1 MTVDD
6 IRERIKKKDIE
17 LYVQE
22 LLQVENT
29 FDGFGKA
36 VKPLAKRIKIGRVEG
51 HLHIEANIK
60 SVQNEDRHDIFY
72 AGDVLYSETDK
83 YQKTFPAVENGY
95 CELTAFPYKNV
106 EWNEEEKEDI
116 DLILEVLYL
125 HVTRSRLIRKTREY
139 SYCNLI
145 TMLPNSAGFVRIIQE
160 RFQDRTIYQYNGFYF
175 NLKSF
180 GLLSYKYGGTEG
192 DLMIK
197 RYAVAVRKW
206 LTEDE
211 TLAHLG
217 GDNFMALVKKDRTA
231 DFLGLL
237 ENVEVTAKYMG
248 KIVPVYIAAAAGVYE
263 VTEKD
268 RDPRNIMNGLSI
280 AVSYARQHKLPYAF
294 LTDKMQEE
302 TVVAQQMEQMLP
314 EALEKHEFQVYY
326 QPKVDIRTGQIV
338 GTEALARW
346 IRNGEVIPPFRF
358 ISIME
363 KNGFI
368 IHLDLYILKRVCEA
382 LNSWIE
388 KDHKPVPV
396 SVNISRNDISGVGHD
411 PRTLADRII
420 KIIKEYNIN
429 PEYIIIEVTETTE
442 ASEQQDLYDF
452 IRYMSEACIATS
464 IDDFGTGCSTL
475 SVLRYFPVNEIKIDR
490 SFINHESFSTQDR
503 IIIESIIHMARQL
516 NLNVIT
522 EGVETEEQARFLL
535 ELGCNRA
542 QGYLYDKPLEQRA
555 FESKLSEGGYDRKIQ

>member
-22 LLQVENT
+22 LLQFENS
-29 FDGFGKA
+29 FDGFKKA
-36 VKPLAKRIKIGRVEG
+36 IEPLAERLKMGRVEG

-60 SVQNEDRHDIFY
+60 SVQDEDRQDVFY
-72 AGDVLYSETDK
+72 AGDGLYSEKGK
-83 YQKTFPAVENGY
+83 YQKTFPAIENGY
-95 CELTAFPYKNV
+95 CELTAFPCENV
-106 EWNEEEKEDI
+106 VWSEEEKEDI
-116 DLILEVLYL
+116 ALILEILYL

-145 TMLPNSAGFVRIIQE
+145 TMLPNSAGFVRIIQQH
-160 RFQDRTIYQYNGFYF
+160 FQDQTICQYNGFYF

-180 GLLSYKYGGTEG
+180 GLLSYKYGGAEG

-206 LTEDE
+206 LAEDE

-217 GDNFMALVKKDRTA
+217 GDNFMALVKKSRTEE
-231 DFLGLL
+231 FLHFL
-237 ENVEVTAKYMG
+237 EKVEVTAKYMG
-248 KIVPVYIAAAAGVYE
+248 RIVPVYIVAAAGVYE
-263 VTEKD
+263 ITAKD
-268 RDPRNIMNGLSI
+268 GDPRNIMNGLSI

-294 LTDKMQEE
+294 LTDKMLKE
-302 TVVAQQMEQMLP
+302 TVDVQRMEQMLP
-314 EALEKHEFQVYY
+314 EALEKREFQVYY

-346 IRNGEVIPPFRF
+346 IHNGEVIQPFRF
-358 ISIME
+358 IPTME
-363 KNGFI
+363 RNGFI

-382 LNSWIE
+382 INEWIE
-388 KDHKPVPV
+388 KGYKLVPI

-411 PRTLADRII
+411 PRMLAERII
-420 KIIKEYNIN
+420 RIIKEYDID
-429 PEYIIIEVTETTE
+429 PKYIIIEVTETTE
-442 ASEQQDLYDF
+442 ASEQKDLYDF
-452 IRYMSEACIATS
+452 IRNMSEAGIATS

-475 SVLRYFPVNEIKIDR
+475 SVLRDFPVNEIKIDR
-490 SFINHESFSTQDR
+490 SFINHEAFSTQDQ
-503 IIIESIIHMARQL
+503 IIIKSIIQMARQL

-535 ELGCNRA
+535 ELGCNHA
-542 QGYLYDKPLEQRA
+542 QGYLYDKPLEQSA
-555 FESKLSEGGYDRKIQ
+555 FESRLSVGGYDRKI

>member
-1 MTVDD
+1 MIMDD

-17 LYVQE
+17 QYVQE
-22 LLQVENT
+22 LLRVENT
-29 FDGFGKA
+29 FDGFEKA
-36 VKPLAKRIKIGRVEG
+36 IEPLAKQIKIGRVEG
-51 HLHIEANIK
+51 HLHIESNVK
-60 SVQNEDRHDIFY
+60 SIQNEDRHDVFY
-72 AGDVLYSETDK
+72 AGDGFYSEQDK
-83 YQKTFPAVENGY
+83 RQKKFAVAEGGY
-95 CELTAFPYKNV
+95 CELTAFSCENI
-106 EWNEEEKEDI
+106 EWSEEEREDI

-145 TMLPNSAGFVRIIQE
+145 TMLPNSAGFVRIIQQH
-160 RFQDRTIYQYNGFYF
+160 FQNQTICQYNGFYF

-180 GLLSYKYGGTEG
+180 GLLSYKYGGAEG

-206 LTEDE
+206 LAEDE

-217 GDNFMALVKKDRTA
+217 GDNFMALVKKSRTA
-231 DFLGLL
+231 EFLHLL
-237 ENVEVTAKYMG
+237 EKVEVTAKYMG
-248 KIVPVYIAAAAGVYE
+248 RVVPVYIAAAAGAYE
-263 VTEKD
+263 ITAKD

-294 LTDKMQEE
+294 LTDKMLEE
-302 TVVAQQMEQMLP
+302 TVDVQRMEQMLP
-314 EALEKHEFQVYY
+314 EALEKREFQVYY

-346 IRNGEVIPPFRF
+346 IRNGEVIQPFRF
-358 ISIME
+358 IPTME
-363 KNGFI
+363 RNGFI

-382 LNSWIE
+382 INEWIE
-388 KDHKPVPV
+388 KGYKLVPI

-411 PRTLADRII
+411 PRMLAERII
-420 KIIKEYNIN
+420 RIIKEYDID
-429 PEYIIIEVTETTE
+429 PKYIIIEVTETTE
-442 ASEQQDLYDF
+442 ASEQKDLYDF
-452 IRYMSEACIATS
+452 IRNMSEAGIATS

-475 SVLRYFPVNEIKIDR
+475 SVLRDFPVNEIKIDR
-490 SFINHESFSTQDR
+490 SFINHEAFSTQDQ
-503 IIIESIIHMARQL
+503 IIIKSIIQMARQL

-535 ELGCNRA
+535 ELDCNHA
-542 QGYLYDKPLEQRA
+542 QGYLYDKPLEQSA
-555 FESKLSEGGYDRKIQ
+555 FESRLSVGGYDRKI

>member
-1 MTVDD
+1 MTGDD

-22 LLQVENT
+22 LLQFENS
-29 FDGFGKA
+29 FDGFEKA
-36 VKPLAKRIKIGRVEG
+36 IEPMAERLKMGRVEG

-60 SVQNEDRHDIFY
+60 SVQDEDRQDVFY
-72 AGDVLYSETDK
+72 AGDGLYSEKGK
-83 YQKTFPAVENGY
+83 YQKTFPAIENGY
-95 CELTAFPYKNV
+95 CELTAFPCENV

-116 DLILEVLYL
+116 ALILEILYL

-145 TMLPNSAGFVRIIQE
+145 TMLPNSAGFVRIIQQH
-160 RFQDRTIYQYNGFYF
+160 FQDQTICQYNGFYF

-180 GLLSYKYGGTEG
+180 GLLSYKYGGAEG

-206 LTEDE
+206 LAEDE

-217 GDNFMALVKKDRTA
+217 GDNFMALVKKSRTEE
-231 DFLGLL
+231 FLHFL
-237 ENVEVTAKYMG
+237 EKVEVTAKYMG
-248 KIVPVYIAAAAGVYE
+248 RIVPVYIVAAAGVYE
-263 VTEKD
+263 ITAKD
-268 RDPRNIMNGLSI
+268 GDPRNIMNGLSI

-294 LTDKMQEE
+294 LTDKMLKE
-302 TVVAQQMEQMLP
+302 TVDVQRMEQMLP
-314 EALEKHEFQVYY
+314 EALEKREFQVYY

-346 IRNGEVIPPFRF
+346 IRNGEVIQPFRF
-358 ISIME
+358 IPIME
-363 KNGFI
+363 RNGFI

-382 LNSWIE
+382 INEWIE
-388 KDHKPVPV
+388 KGYKLVPI

-411 PRTLADRII
+411 PRMLADRII
-420 KIIKEYNIN
+420 RIIKEYDID
-429 PEYIIIEVTETTE
+429 PKYIIIEVTETTE
-442 ASEQQDLYDF
+442 ASEQKDLYDF
-452 IRYMSEACIATS
+452 IRNMSEAGIATS

-475 SVLRYFPVNEIKIDR
+475 SVLRDFPVNEIKIDR
-490 SFINHESFSTQDR
+490 SFINHEAFSTQDQ
-503 IIIESIIHMARQL
+503 IIIKSIIQMARQL

-535 ELGCNRA
+535 ELGCNHA
-542 QGYLYDKPLEQRA
+542 QGYLYDKPLEQSA
-555 FESKLSEGGYDRKIQ
+555 FESRLSVGGYDRKI

>member
-22 LLQVENT
+22 LLQFENS
-29 FDGFGKA
+29 FDGFKKA
-36 VKPLAKRIKIGRVEG
+36 IEPLAERLKIGRVAG

-60 SVQNEDRHDIFY
+60 SVQAEDRQDVFY
-72 AGDVLYSETDK
+72 AGDGLYSEKGK
-83 YQKTFPAVENGY
+83 YQKTFQAVENGY
-95 CELTAFPYKNV
+95 CELTAFPYENV
-106 EWNEEEKEDI
+106 EWSEEEKEDI
-116 DLILEVLYL
+116 ALLLEVLYL

-145 TMLPNSAGFVRIIQE
+145 TMLPNSAGFVRIIQQHL
-160 RFQDRTIYQYNGFYF
+160 QDQTICQYNGFYF

-180 GLLSYKYGGTEG
+180 GLLSYKYGGAEG

-206 LTEDE
+206 LAEDE

-217 GDNFMALVKKDRTA
+217 GDNFMALVKKSRTA
-231 DFLGLL
+231 EFLHLL
-237 ENVEVTAKYMG
+237 EKVEVTAKYMG
-248 KIVPVYIAAAAGVYE
+248 RVVPVYIAAAAGAYE
-263 VTEKD
+263 ITAKD

-294 LTDKMQEE
+294 LTDKMLEE
-302 TVVAQQMEQMLP
+302 TVDVQRMEQMLP
-314 EALEKHEFQVYY
+314 EALEKREFQVYY

-346 IRNGEVIPPFRF
+346 IRNGEVIQPFRF
-358 ISIME
+358 IPTME
-363 KNGFI
+363 RNGFI

-382 LNSWIE
+382 INEWIE
-388 KDHKPVPV
+388 KGYKLVPI

-411 PRTLADRII
+411 PRMLAERII
-420 KIIKEYNIN
+420 RIIKEYDID
-429 PEYIIIEVTETTE
+429 PKYIIIEVTETTE
-442 ASEQQDLYDF
+442 ASEQKDLYDF
-452 IRYMSEACIATS
+452 IRNMSEAGIATS

-475 SVLRYFPVNEIKIDR
+475 SVLRDFPVNEIKIDR
-490 SFINHESFSTQDR
+490 SFINHEAFSTQDQ
-503 IIIESIIHMARQL
+503 IIIKSIIQMARQL

-535 ELGCNRA
+535 ELGCNHA
-542 QGYLYDKPLEQRA
+542 QGYLYDKPLEQSA
-555 FESKLSEGGYDRKIQ
+555 FESRLSVGGYDRKI

>member
-22 LLQVENT
+22 LLQFENS
-29 FDGFGKA
+29 FDGFEKA
-36 VKPLAKRIKIGRVEG
+36 IEPLVERLKMGRVEG

-60 SVQNEDRHDIFY
+60 SVQDEDRQDVFY
-72 AGDVLYSETDK
+72 AGNGLYSEKGK
-83 YQKTFPAVENGY
+83 YQKTFPAIENGY
-95 CELTAFPYKNV
+95 CELTAFPCENV
-106 EWNEEEKEDI
+106 EWSEEEKEDI
-116 DLILEVLYL
+116 ALLLEILYL

-145 TMLPNSAGFVRIIQE
+145 TMLPNSAGFVRIIQQHL
-160 RFQDRTIYQYNGFYF
+160 QDQTICQYNGFYF

-180 GLLSYKYGGTEG
+180 GLLSYKYGGAEG

-206 LTEDE
+206 LAEDE

-217 GDNFMALVKKDRTA
+217 GDNFMALVKKSRTA
-231 DFLGLL
+231 EFLHLL
-237 ENVEVTAKYMG
+237 EKVEVTAKYMG
-248 KIVPVYIAAAAGVYE
+248 RVVPVYIAAAAGAYE
-263 VTEKD
+263 ITAKD
-268 RDPRNIMNGLSI
+268 RDPGNIMNGLSI

-294 LTDKMQEE
+294 LTDKMLEE
-302 TVVAQQMEQMLP
+302 TVDVQRMEQMLP
-314 EALEKHEFQVYY
+314 EALEKREFQVYY

-346 IRNGEVIPPFRF
+346 IHNGEVIQPFRF
-358 ISIME
+358 IPTME
-363 KNGFI
+363 RNGFI

-382 LNSWIE
+382 INEWIE
-388 KDHKPVPV
+388 KGYKLVPI

-411 PRTLADRII
+411 PRMLAERII
-420 KIIKEYNIN
+420 RIIKEYDID
-429 PEYIIIEVTETTE
+429 PKYIIIEVTETTE
-442 ASEQQDLYDF
+442 ASEQKDLYDF
-452 IRYMSEACIATS
+452 IKNMSEAGIATS

-475 SVLRYFPVNEIKIDR
+475 SVLRDFPVNEIKIDR
-490 SFINHESFSTQDR
+490 SFINHEAFSTQDQ
-503 IIIESIIHMARQL
+503 IIIKSIIQMARQL

-535 ELGCNRA
+535 ELGCNHA
-542 QGYLYDKPLEQRA
+542 QGYLYDKPLEQSA
-555 FESKLSEGGYDRKIQ
+555 FESRLSVGGYDRKI

>member
-22 LLQVENT
+22 LLQFENS
-29 FDGFGKA
+29 FDGFKKA
-36 VKPLAKRIKIGRVEG
+36 IEPLAERLKIGRVAG

-60 SVQNEDRHDIFY
+60 SVQAEDRHAVFY
-72 AGDVLYSETDK
+72 AGDGLYSEKGK
-83 YQKTFPAVENGY
+83 YQKTFQAVENGY
-95 CELTAFPYKNV
+95 CELTAFPYENV
-106 EWNEEEKEDI
+106 EWSEEEKEDI
-116 DLILEVLYL
+116 ALLLEVLYL

-145 TMLPNSAGFVRIIQE
+145 TMLPNSAGFVRIIQQHL
-160 RFQDRTIYQYNGFYF
+160 QDQTICQYNGFYF

-180 GLLSYKYGGTEG
+180 GLLSYKYGGAEG

-206 LTEDE
+206 LAEDE

-217 GDNFMALVKKDRTA
+217 GDNFMALVKKSRTA
-231 DFLGLL
+231 EFLHLL
-237 ENVEVTAKYMG
+237 EKVEVTAKYMG
-248 KIVPVYIAAAAGVYE
+248 RVVPVYIAAAAGAYE
-263 VTEKD
+263 ITAKD

-294 LTDKMQEE
+294 LTDKMLEE
-302 TVVAQQMEQMLP
+302 TVDVQRMEQMLP
-314 EALEKHEFQVYY
+314 EALEKREFQVYY

-346 IRNGEVIPPFRF
+346 IRNGEVIQPFRF
-358 ISIME
+358 IPTME
-363 KNGFI
+363 RNGFI

-382 LNSWIE
+382 INEWIE
-388 KDHKPVPV
+388 KGYKLVPI

-411 PRTLADRII
+411 PRMLAERII
-420 KIIKEYNIN
+420 RIIKEYDID
-429 PEYIIIEVTETTE
+429 PKYIIIEVTETTE
-442 ASEQQDLYDF
+442 ASEQKDLYDF
-452 IRYMSEACIATS
+452 IRNMSEAGIATS

-475 SVLRYFPVNEIKIDR
+475 SVLRDFPVNEIKIDR
-490 SFINHESFSTQDR
+490 SFINHEAFSTQDQ
-503 IIIESIIHMARQL
+503 IIIKSIIQMARQL

-535 ELGCNRA
+535 ELGCNHA
-542 QGYLYDKPLEQRA
+542 QGYLYDKPLEQSA
-555 FESKLSEGGYDRKIQ
+555 FESRLSVGGYDRKI

>member
-1 MTVDD
+1 MIMDD

-17 LYVQE
+17 QYVQE
-22 LLQVENT
+22 LLRVENT
-29 FDGFGKA
+29 FDGFEKA
-36 VKPLAKRIKIGRVEG
+36 IEPLAKQIKIGRVEG
-51 HLHIEANIK
+51 HLHIESNVK
-60 SVQNEDRHDIFY
+60 SIQNEDRHDVFY
-72 AGDVLYSETDK
+72 AGDGFYSEQDK
-83 YQKTFPAVENGY
+83 RQKKFAVAEGGY
-95 CELTAFPYKNV
+95 CELTAFSCENI
-106 EWNEEEKEDI
+106 EWSEEEREDI

-145 TMLPNSAGFVRIIQE
+145 TMLPNSAGFVRIIQQH
-160 RFQDRTIYQYNGFYF
+160 FQDQTICQYNGFYF

-180 GLLSYKYGGTEG
+180 GLLSYKYGGAEG

-206 LTEDE
+206 LAEDE

-217 GDNFMALVKKDRTA
+217 GDNFMALVKKSRTA
-231 DFLGLL
+231 EFLHFL
-237 ENVEVTAKYMG
+237 EKVEVTAKYMG
-248 KIVPVYIAAAAGVYE
+248 RIVPVYIAAAAGAYE
-263 VTEKD
+263 ITAKD

-294 LTDKMQEE
+294 LTDKMLEE
-302 TVVAQQMEQMLP
+302 TVDVQRMEQMLP
-314 EALEKHEFQVYY
+314 EALEKREFQVYY

-346 IRNGEVIPPFRF
+346 IRNGEVIQPFRF
-358 ISIME
+358 IPTME
-363 KNGFI
+363 RNGFI

-382 LNSWIE
+382 INGWIE
-388 KDHKPVPV
+388 KGYKLVPI

-411 PRTLADRII
+411 PRMLAERII
-420 KIIKEYNIN
+420 RIIKEYDID
-429 PEYIIIEVTETTE
+429 PKYIIIEVTETTE
-442 ASEQQDLYDF
+442 ASEQKDLYDF
-452 IRYMSEACIATS
+452 IRNISEAGIATS

-475 SVLRYFPVNEIKIDR
+475 SVLRDFPVNEIKIDR
-490 SFINHESFSTQDR
+490 SFINHEAFSTQDQ
-503 IIIESIIHMARQL
+503 IIIKSIIQMARQL

-535 ELGCNRA
+535 ELGCNHA
-542 QGYLYDKPLEQRA
+542 QGYLYDKPLEQSA
-555 FESKLSEGGYDRKIQ
+555 FESRLSVGGYDRKI

>member
-22 LLQVENT
+22 LLQFENS
-29 FDGFGKA
+29 FDGFKKA
-36 VKPLAKRIKIGRVEG
+36 IEPLAERLKIGRVAG

-60 SVQNEDRHDIFY
+60 SVQAEDRHDVFY
-72 AGDVLYSETDK
+72 AGDGLYSEKDK
-83 YQKTFPAVENGY
+83 YQKTFQAVENGY
-95 CELTAFPYKNV
+95 CELTAFPYENV
-106 EWNEEEKEDI
+106 EWSEEEKEDI
-116 DLILEVLYL
+116 ALLLEVLYL

-145 TMLPNSAGFVRIIQE
+145 TMLPNSAGFVRIIQQHL
-160 RFQDRTIYQYNGFYF
+160 QDQTICQYNGFYF

-180 GLLSYKYGGTEG
+180 GLLSYKYGGAEG

-206 LTEDE
+206 LAEDE

-217 GDNFMALVKKDRTA
+217 GDNFMALVKKSRTA
-231 DFLGLL
+231 EFLHLL
-237 ENVEVTAKYMG
+237 EKVEVTAKYMG
-248 KIVPVYIAAAAGVYE
+248 RVVPVYIAAAAGAYE
-263 VTEKD
+263 ITAKD

-294 LTDKMQEE
+294 LTDKMLEE
-302 TVVAQQMEQMLP
+302 TVDVQRMEQMLP
-314 EALEKHEFQVYY
+314 EALEKREFQVYY

-346 IRNGEVIPPFRF
+346 IRNGEVIQPFRF
-358 ISIME
+358 IPTME
-363 KNGFI
+363 RNGFI

-382 LNSWIE
+382 INEWIE
-388 KDHKPVPV
+388 KGYKLVPI

-411 PRTLADRII
+411 PRMLAERII
-420 KIIKEYNIN
+420 RIIKEYDID
-429 PEYIIIEVTETTE
+429 PKYIIIEVTETTE
-442 ASEQQDLYDF
+442 ASEQKDLYDF
-452 IRYMSEACIATS
+452 IRNMSEAGIATS

-475 SVLRYFPVNEIKIDR
+475 SVLRDFPVNEIKIDR
-490 SFINHESFSTQDR
+490 SFINHEAFSTQDQ
-503 IIIESIIHMARQL
+503 IIIKSIIQMARQL

-535 ELGCNRA
+535 ELGCNHA
-542 QGYLYDKPLEQRA
+542 QGYLYDKPLEQSA
-555 FESKLSEGGYDRKIQ
+555 FESRLSVGGYDRKI

>member
-22 LLQVENT
+22 LLQFENS
-29 FDGFGKA
+29 FDGFKKA
-36 VKPLAKRIKIGRVEG
+36 IEPLAERLKMGRVEG

-60 SVQNEDRHDIFY
+60 SVQDEDRQDVFY
-72 AGDVLYSETDK
+72 AGDGLYSEKGK
-83 YQKTFPAVENGY
+83 YQKTFPAIENGY
-95 CELTAFPYKNV
+95 CELTAFPCENV
-106 EWNEEEKEDI
+106 VWSEEEKEDI
-116 DLILEVLYL
+116 ALLLEVLYL

-145 TMLPNSAGFVRIIQE
+145 TMLPNSAGFVRIIQQH
-160 RFQDRTIYQYNGFYF
+160 FQDQTICQYNGFYF

-180 GLLSYKYGGTEG
+180 GLLSYKYGGAEG

-206 LTEDE
+206 LAEDE

-217 GDNFMALVKKDRTA
+217 GDNFMALVKKSRTEE
-231 DFLGLL
+231 FLHFL
-237 ENVEVTAKYMG
+237 EKVEVTAKYMG
-248 KIVPVYIAAAAGVYE
+248 RIVPVYIVAAAGVYE
-263 VTEKD
+263 ITAKD
-268 RDPRNIMNGLSI
+268 GDPRNIMNGLSI

-294 LTDKMQEE
+294 LTDKMLKE
-302 TVVAQQMEQMLP
+302 TVDVQRMEQMLP
-314 EALEKHEFQVYY
+314 EALEKREFQVYY

-346 IRNGEVIPPFRF
+346 IRNGEVIQPFRF
-358 ISIME
+358 IPIME
-363 KNGFI
+363 RNGFI

-382 LNSWIE
+382 INEWIE
-388 KDHKPVPV
+388 KGYKLVPI

-411 PRTLADRII
+411 PRMLAERII
-420 KIIKEYNIN
+420 RIIKEYDID
-429 PEYIIIEVTETTE
+429 PKYIIIEVTETTE
-442 ASEQQDLYDF
+442 ASEQKDLYDF
-452 IRYMSEACIATS
+452 IKNMSEAGIATS

-475 SVLRYFPVNEIKIDR
+475 SVLRDFPVNEIKIDR
-490 SFINHESFSTQDR
+490 SFINHEAFSTQDQ
-503 IIIESIIHMARQL
+503 IIIKSIIQMARQL

-535 ELGCNRA
+535 ELGCNHA
-542 QGYLYDKPLEQRA
+542 QGYLYDKPLEQSA
-555 FESKLSEGGYDRKIQ
+555 FESRLSVGGYDRKI

>member
-22 LLQVENT
+22 LLQFENS
-29 FDGFGKA
+29 FDGFKKA
-36 VKPLAKRIKIGRVEG
+36 IEPLAERLKMGRVEG

-60 SVQNEDRHDIFY
+60 SVQDEDRQDVFY
-72 AGDVLYSETDK
+72 AGDGLYSEKGK
-83 YQKTFPAVENGY
+83 YQKTFPAIENGY
-95 CELTAFPYKNV
+95 CELTAFPCENV
-106 EWNEEEKEDI
+106 VWSEEEKEDI
-116 DLILEVLYL
+116 ALLLEVLYL

-145 TMLPNSAGFVRIIQE
+145 TMLPNSAGFVRIIQQH
-160 RFQDRTIYQYNGFYF
+160 FQDQTICQYNGFYF

-180 GLLSYKYGGTEG
+180 GLLSYKYGGAEG

-206 LTEDE
+206 LAEDE

-217 GDNFMALVKKDRTA
+217 GDNFMALVKKSRTEE
-231 DFLGLL
+231 FLHFL
-237 ENVEVTAKYMG
+237 EKVEVTAKYMG
-248 KIVPVYIAAAAGVYE
+248 RIVPVYIVAAAGVYE
-263 VTEKD
+263 ITAKD
-268 RDPRNIMNGLSI
+268 GDPRNIMNGLSI

-294 LTDKMQEE
+294 LTDKMLKE
-302 TVVAQQMEQMLP
+302 TVDVQRMEQMLP
-314 EALEKHEFQVYY
+314 EALEKREFQVYY

-346 IRNGEVIPPFRF
+346 IRNGEVIQPFRF
-358 ISIME
+358 IPIME
-363 KNGFI
+363 RNGFI

-382 LNSWIE
+382 INEWIE
-388 KDHKPVPV
+388 KGYKLVPI

-411 PRTLADRII
+411 PRMLAERII
-420 KIIKEYNIN
+420 RIIKEYDID
-429 PEYIIIEVTETTE
+429 PKYIIIEVTETTE
-442 ASEQQDLYDF
+442 ASEQKDLYDF
-452 IRYMSEACIATS
+452 IRNMSEAGIATS

-475 SVLRYFPVNEIKIDR
+475 SVLRDFPVNEIKIDR
-490 SFINHESFSTQDR
+490 SFINHEAFSTQDQ
-503 IIIESIIHMARQL
+503 IIIKSIIQMARQL

-535 ELGCNRA
+535 ELGCNHA
-542 QGYLYDKPLEQRA
+542 QGYLYDKPLEQSA
-555 FESKLSEGGYDRKIQ
+555 FESRLSVGGYDRKI